1 MKSLFLLFVFH
12 NIKNDPSTLD
22 YKQSKDSKPLSKME
36 HNPQGDVQE
45 TRDEQQFMSH
55 MISLFTLPNILYDSS
70 RHDL

>member
-12 NIKNDPSTLD
+12 NIKNGPSTLD
-22 YKQSKDSKPLSKME
+22 YKQSKDSKPLSEME